1 MEEFVQRIK
10 VDMGRFSERVKE
22 AERNRGLDLKALS
35 HALRSLMQM
44 EELLTTGKI
53 RFPLRGREELIGVKE
68 GKIDRD
74 RVESRILKY
83 LDAVNT
89 LRETAP
95 FHGTPDKDFARLC
108 LLYCYG
114 LNPIFA
120 RSRVF

>member
-68 GKIDRD
+68 GKIDRE

-108 LLYCYG
+108 LLSCYG